1 MPCADQHALNNIK
14 VSRLQ
19 QMKVPIPKEAVTQI
33 MNEYNCTEEQAA
45 KAYLDAQDKANE
57 AVKSF
62 LAEQFGP
69 GRLTDEKQQP
79 RTFTPREIK
88 EHLDKFVIG
97 QEEYKKRLSI
107 AAAYHFSM
115 IKYLCEH
122 PADGNDSKV
131 NRFRKKNT
139 IIAGPSGSGKT
150 YCVEVLGDLL
160 QVPTLIV
167 DATDYTEAGFVGK
180 SADDMIRELIDLAPG
195 YNRKEQARFISQY
208 GGLIFIDEIDKKAKD
223 GALIGHDISREG
235 FQRSV
240 LKLVERKSVSINNPF
255 SAASQIQDMIEL
267 QKKTQTN
274 KLDSMVS
281 TENILFILG
290 GSFERSHDDLDSIVK
305 KRLQHKGRVH
315 DDGSVEIKG
324 FAAEEK
330 KNDQGKLLSYYKKAE
345 SEDFIKFG
353 LLPELIGRSPIKAF
367 VNLLSKNDL
376 IRIMQETEDSILNQ
390 YKLEFKLFNIE
401 VEFMPEAIEYV
412 AEISENRKT
421 GARALVSEWEKILT
435 DFQFELPGSNFT
447 ALEVTRQ
454 LCEHP
459 KDYLLKMLEKSPFVD
474 FIDNFK
480 KEYGIQL
487 VLDKDVQNYLE
498 NYAHQNNI
506 PISYLLK
513 KFLSGAS
520 ALNYMGIKEPF
531 SITKEV
537 LQDEKY
543 FDKLFSRWYE
553 KQKEKNLVKN

>member
-1 MPCADQHALNNIK
+1 
-14 VSRLQ
+14 
-19 QMKVPIPKEAVTQI
+19 MKIPVPKEAVIQI
-33 MNEYNCTEEQAA
+33 MKDYNCPEEQAA

-57 AVKSF
+57 TVKAF
-62 LAEQFGP
+62 LAERFGSSRP
-69 GRLTDEKQQP
+69 ADDEHKPQIY
-79 RTFTPREIK
+79 TPIEIK
-88 EHLDKFVIG
+88 DHLDKYVIG

-107 AAAYHFSM
+107 AAAYHFTM
-115 IKYLCEH
+115 IMHLCEN
-122 PADGNDSKV
+122 PADEEDGKV
-131 NRFRKKNT
+131 KRFRKKNT
-139 IIAGPSGSGKT
+139 VIAGPSGSGKT

-195 YNRKEQARFISQY
+195 YNRKDQARFISQY

-223 GALIGHDISREG
+223 GALTGHDISREG

-240 LKLVERKSVSINNPF
+240 LKLIERKSVSINNPY
-255 SAASQIQDMIEL
+255 SAASQIQEMVEQ
-267 QKKTQTN
+267 QKKAKASKQ
-274 KLDSMVS
+274 DSMVS

-290 GSFERSHDDLDSIVK
+290 GSFQRSHDDLDSIVK
-305 KRLQHKGRVH
+305 KRLKHKGRVH

-330 KNDQGKLLSYYKKAE
+330 KNGNGKLLSYYKKAE
-345 SEDFIKFG
+345 SDDFIKFG
-353 LLPELIGRSPIKAF
+353 LLPELIGRSPIKTF

-390 YKLEFKLFNIE
+390 YRLEFKLFGIE
-401 VEFMPEAIEYV
+401 VEFLPDAIEYV
-412 AEISENRKT
+412 AEISENSKT
-421 GARALVSEWEKILT
+421 GARALVSEWENILT

-447 ALEVTRQ
+447 TLEVTRE

-459 KDYLLKMLEKSPFVD
+459 KDYLLGMLEKSPFVD
-474 FIDNFK
+474 YIDNFK
-480 KEYGIQL
+480 KEYGIEL
-487 VLDKDVQNYLE
+487 ILDKDVQNYLE

-506 PISYLLK
+506 ALSYVLK

-531 SITKEV
+531 KVTKDMV
-537 LQDEKY
+537 QDEKY
-543 FDKLFSRWYE
+543 FDKLFSNWYE
-553 KQKEKNLVKN
+553 NQKAKNAVKN

>member
-1 MPCADQHALNNIK
+1 
-14 VSRLQ
+14 
-19 QMKVPIPKEAVTQI
+19 MKVPIPKAAVTQI
-33 MNEYNCTEEQAA
+33 MNEYNCSEEQAA

-62 LAEQFGP
+62 LAEQLGP
-69 GRLTDEKQQP
+69 SRRTDEKHQP
-79 RTFTPREIK
+79 RTYTPREIK
-88 EHLDKFVIG
+88 NHLDKFVIG
-97 QEEYKKRLSI
+97 QEEYKQRLSI
-107 AAAYHFSM
+107 AAAYHFAM
-115 IKYLCEH
+115 IKHLSEH
-122 PADGNDSKV
+122 PAGGNDGKV

-195 YNRKEQARFISQY
+195 YSRKEQARFISQY
-208 GGLIFIDEIDKKAKD
+208 GGLIFVDELDKKAKD
-223 GALIGHDISREG
+223 GALAGHDISREG

-240 LKLVERKSVSINNPF
+240 LKLIERKSVSINNPY
-255 SAASQIQDMIEL
+255 SAASQVQEL
-267 QKKTQTN
+267 MEQQSKTKTSNQ
-274 KLDSMVS
+274 DSMVS
-281 TENILFILG
+281 TGNILFVLG
-290 GSFERSHDDLDSIVK
+290 GSFERSQNDLDSIVK

-315 DDGSVEIKG
+315 DDGSIEIRG

-330 KNDQGKLLSYYKKAE
+330 KNGKGRLHSFYKKAE
-345 SEDFIKFG
+345 PDDFIKFG
-353 LLPELIGRSPIKAF
+353 LLPELIGRSPIRSF

-390 YKLEFKLFNIE
+390 YKLEFKLFNID
-401 VEFMPEAIEYV
+401 VDFFPAAVEYV

-421 GARALVSEWEKILT
+421 GARALVSEWENILT
-435 DFQFELPGSNFT
+435 DFQYELPGLNFS
-447 ALEVTRQ
+447 ALEVTRE

-459 KDYLLKMLEKSPFVD
+459 KDYLLKMMEKSPFVD

-487 VLDKDVQNYLE
+487 VLDKDLQDYLE
-498 NYAHQNNI
+498 NNAHENNI
-506 PISYLLK
+506 PVSVLLK
-513 KFLSGAS
+513 KYLSGAS
-520 ALNYMGIKEPF
+520 ALNYMGVKEPF
-531 SITKEV
+531 NITKDV
-537 LQDEKY
+537 VQDEKY

-553 KQKEKNLVKN
+553 HQKEKNAVNN